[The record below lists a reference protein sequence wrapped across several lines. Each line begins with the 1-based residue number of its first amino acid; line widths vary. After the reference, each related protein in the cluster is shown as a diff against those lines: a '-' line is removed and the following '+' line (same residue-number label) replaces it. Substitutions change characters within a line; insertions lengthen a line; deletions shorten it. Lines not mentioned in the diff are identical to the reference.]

1 MRSFALKIWNEKGKS
16 CLHVSSGLCCIKM
29 QGQIKDYNFI
39 LNSIRWTNYRSWFYF
54 CEVICESQNLYCLST
69 SIFWLNGQVIVLR
82 KSIPHPIWKAGIIQN
97 FLNIPMINL
106 KVPEPRHEVQW
117 FWNNIFK
124 TIVKCRIWKKNT
136 IKQLKAYKK
145 SLLRMRNIPRWEM
158 DIQISSVLFSN
169 HCFEKTSDNV
179 SDSPDSKSGTECLN
193 IFEGLKYQNSKLWY
207 YIEI

>member
-1 MRSFALKIWNEKGKS
+1 MKIWNEKGKS

-29 QGQIKDYNFI
+29 QGQIKDYDFI
-39 LNSIRWTNYRSWFYF
+39 LNSMRWTNYRSWFYF

-136 IKQLKAYKK
+136 IKQLKAYMK
-145 SLLRMRNIPRWEM
+145 SLLRMRNIPRLENGYSNFQCFVLKPLLWENKWQCIWQPRFKIRNWM
-158 DIQISSVLFSN
+158 FKYLWGVEVPKF
-169 HCFEKTSDNV
+169 KTVILCWDLV
-179 SDSPDSKSGTECLN
+179 IWL
-193 IFEGLKYQNSKLWY
+193 
-207 YIEI
+207 